1 MLTKWYKEKVKDVKE
16 NPVNLNRRRED
27 NTMAKEQKAN
37 NDLQTMQKINDQVT
51 RTLIKLGVNSGIP
64 LMFTVPSLLV
74 TPFTMMLK
82 DTIIVRNLVG
92 NQYTPMNT
100 INR

>member
-1 MLTKWYKEKVKDVKE
+1 
-16 NPVNLNRRRED
+16 
-27 NTMAKEQKAN
+27 MAKEQKKN

-51 RTLIKLGVNSGIP
+51 RTLIKLGVNSDIP

-82 DTIIVRNLVG
+82 DTIIIRNLVG